1 MLVNVIVAGVLEMRP
16 TQSKIPCG
24 LVLSLRVEV
33 RVYSSQCPH
42 GAALQEQAQS
52 HDDIVEEQY
61 CYPTFV
67 VD

>member
-1 MLVNVIVAGVLEMRP
+1 MLVNLIVAGVLEVRH
-16 TQSKIPCG
+16 TQWKTPCG
-24 LVLSLRVEV
+24 LVLTLRVEV

-61 CYPTFV
+61 CYPKFV